1 MKKTLELTL
10 KQAQDIYK
18 TADVSVKELLEVNF
32 SKQELIGRPIGV
44 WCLTKDKKA
53 VKAEDWK
60 DGYEPIGVGVVTQDT
75 AFIVHL
81 EPQAALP
88 FGSTD
93 VKGYADVVYNTETY
107 DNLTATASILLAHNG
122 VKGKLWENG
131 KFPFVGSPAA
141 EYCIMQN
148 GYLPTLATAKVI
160 TKNIK
165 EINEAMIAVDGAVVC
180 GWLWTSTVNKESK
193 CSFVV
198 YTDTGYVGNGDRGS
212 TNNARAVSAFHFEDF
227 EFYFL

>member
-18 TADVSVKELLEVNF
+18 TADASVKEILEANF
-32 SKQELIGRPIGV
+32 GKKNLQGRPIGV

-60 DGYEPIGVGVVTQDT
+60 DGYEPIGVGVITEDT

-81 EPQAALP
+81 EPQAVLP

-93 VKGYADVVYNTETY
+93 VKGYADVVYDTETY
-107 DNLTATASILLAHNG
+107 DNLTATASILLSHNG
-122 VKGKLWENG
+122 VKGKMWDND

-160 TKNIK
+160 AKNIK
-165 EINEAMIAVDGAVVC
+165 EINEAMMTVGGAVIC
-180 GWLWTSTVNKESK
+180 GWLWTSTVKKESK
-193 CSFVV
+193 YSFVV
-198 YTDTGYVGNGDRGS
+198 YAGYGNVDDDSRD
-212 TNNARAVSAFHFEDF
+212 NYNYARAFSAFHFEDF
-227 EFYFL
+227 EF

>member
-32 SKQELIGRPIGV
+32 SKRELIGRPIGV

-81 EPQAALP
+81 KPQATLP

-93 VKGYADVVYNTETY
+93 VKGYADVVYDTETY
-107 DNLTATASILLAHNG
+107 DNLTATASILLSHNG
-122 VKGKLWENG
+122 VKGKMWEDD

-160 TKNIK
+160 PKNIK
-165 EINEAMIAVDGAVVC
+165 EINEAMMTVGGAVVC
-180 GWLWTSTVNKESK
+180 GWLWTSTVKKESK
-193 CSFVV
+193 RSFVV
-198 YTDTGYVGNGDRGS
+198 YTHDGDVDSVNRLS
-212 TNNARAVSAFHFEDF
+212 SNDARAVSAFHFEDF
-227 EFYFL
+227 EF

>member
-18 TADVSVKELLEVNF
+18 TADASVKEILEANF
-32 SKQELIGRPIGV
+32 GKKNLQGRPIGV

-60 DGYEPIGVGVVTQDT
+60 DGYEPIGVGVVTEDT

-93 VKGYADVVYNTETY
+93 VKGYADVVYDTETY

-122 VKGKLWENG
+122 VKGKLWEND

-148 GYLPTLATAKVI
+148 GHLPTLATAKVI
-160 TKNIK
+160 AKNIK

-180 GWLWTSTVNKESK
+180 GWLWTSTVKKESK

-198 YTDTGYVGNGDRGS
+198 NTYYGDVYHDPRRV
-212 TNNARAVSAFHFEDF
+212 NDNARAVSAFHFEDF
-227 EFYFL
+227 EF

>member
-18 TADVSVKELLEVNF
+18 TAEASVKEIIEANF
-32 SKQELIGRPIGV
+32 GKKNLQGRPIGV

-60 DGYEPIGVGVVTQDT
+60 DCYEPIGVGVVTEDT

-93 VKGYADVVYNTETY
+93 VKGYADVVYDTETY
-107 DNLTATASILLAHNG
+107 DNLTATASILLSHNG
-122 VKGKLWENG
+122 VKGRMWDND

-160 TKNIK
+160 AKNIK
-165 EINEAMIAVDGAVVC
+165 EINEAMMTVDGAVVC
-180 GWLWTSTVNKESK
+180 GWLWTATVKKENKNA
-193 CSFVV
+193 FVV
-198 YTDTGYVGNGDRGS
+198 NTHNGRVDNDYRDNVNS
-212 TNNARAVSAFHFEDF
+212 ARAVSDFLFEDF
-227 EFYFL
+227 EF